1 MTRINQLI
9 EIVNY
14 EGKLKGSLNSSFVVF
29 LQQQIII
36 KYQKKKKK
44 KKEKGDQR
52 IVNLKQLV

>member
-29 LQQQIII
+29 LQQQMIRN
-36 KYQKKKKK
+36 YQKKK